1 MSSTPPARVKP
12 LLRGVSH
19 EVAAVAAVV
28 GSLLLARGASSSR
41 GQVAVAIYGVS
52 VTALFATSAL
62 YHRPT
67 WSARARSVIRRFDH
81 SAIFLLIAGTYTP
94 FCMLLGGRRGTL
106 LLFAVWGG
114 ALLGMLR
121 ALLWPYAPRAIPAV
135 LAVGLGWIVVA
146 VLPALH
152 TAIGNVPL
160 ALLVAGGLAYTVGAV
175 VYAVK
180 RPDPVPAV
188 FGYHEVFHALV
199 VLAAVCHFAAVS
211 SAVGAIP

>member
-1 MSSTPPARVKP
+1 
-12 LLRGVSH
+12 
-19 EVAAVAAVV
+19 
-28 GSLLLARGASSSR
+28 
-41 GQVAVAIYGVS
+41 
-52 VTALFATSAL
+52 
-62 YHRPT
+62 
-67 WSARARSVIRRFDH
+67 
-81 SAIFLLIAGTYTP
+81 
-94 FCMLLGGRRGTL
+94 
-106 LLFAVWGG
+106 
-114 ALLGMLR
+114 LLGMLR

-160 ALLVAGGLAYTVGAV
+160 VLLVAGGLAYTVGAV

-211 SAVGAIP
+211 SSVGAIL